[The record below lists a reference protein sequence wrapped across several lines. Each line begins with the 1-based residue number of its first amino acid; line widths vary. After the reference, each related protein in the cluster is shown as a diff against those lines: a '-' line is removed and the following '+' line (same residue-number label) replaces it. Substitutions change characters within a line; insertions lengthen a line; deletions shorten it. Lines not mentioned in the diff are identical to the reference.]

1 MAVWD
6 AFLPLK
12 EHARD
17 FGLAFAAVMIVH
29 LGLVAWLCTN
39 GAAPPMTTFVIFG
52 IAAAFTYLLALL
64 SNQRVRALLPYK
76 SWPWIRALAM
86 NYVAMAFLYD
96 FTKLPASDLHNAL
109 RYLPFAALA
118 IAGPML
124 KLVARARTRRPERE
138 EVAAQNNS
146 L

>member
-1 MAVWD
+1 LAVWD

-96 FTKLPASDLHNAL
+96 FTKLPASDLYNAL
-109 RYLPFAALA
+109 RLPSFRRSCYRRSD
-118 IAGPML
+118 
-124 KLVARARTRRPERE
+124 VEARRQGADPEARKGGSGCPK
-138 EVAAQNNS
+138 
-146 L
+146 